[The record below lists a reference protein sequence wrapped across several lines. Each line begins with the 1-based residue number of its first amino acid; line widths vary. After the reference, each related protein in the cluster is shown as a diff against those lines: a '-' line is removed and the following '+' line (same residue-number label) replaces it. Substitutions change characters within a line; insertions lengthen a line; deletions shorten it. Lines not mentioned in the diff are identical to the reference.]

1 MSQFGNILASLKQEK
16 ANLEGQVSRVSAAI
30 NALAVGSAPKKKS
43 KKKAVK
49 KAAQQK
55 ATNKA
60 AAQSGRKPITA
71 AQKKLVSA
79 RMKAYWAKRKKAK
92 G

>member
-1 MSQFGNILASLKQEK
+1 MSQLGTILASLKQEK
-16 ANLEGQVSRVSAAI
+16 ANLEGQLSRISAAI
-30 NALAVGSAPKKKS
+30 NALAGVSRAPKKKAT
-43 KKKAVK
+43 KKKATKTV
-49 KAAQQK
+49 
-55 ATNKA
+55 
-60 AAQSGRKPITA
+60 AAQSGRKPMTA